1 MPGLF
6 ELPPLLF
13 AQNAAA
19 GAGGNQ
25 ASSFWTIGPFVAL
38 IFLWFY
44 LLLIRPAQKQERMR
58 RELIGSLKKNDRVV
72 TAAGIYGTVVSLD
85 EGQDRVVVRVDDDKN
100 VRMTF
105 TKASIVRTLDSNAE
119 KGKGKDRASETA

>member
-6 ELPPLLF
+6 DLPPFLF

-19 GAGGNQ
+19 GAGANQ
-25 ASSFWTIGPFVAL
+25 GSPSWTFLPFVAV
-38 IFLWFY
+38 IALWVY
-44 LLLIRPAQKQERMR
+44 LLLFRPMQKQDRMR

-85 EGQDRVVVRVDDDKN
+85 EGQDRVVIRVDDDKN

-105 TKASIVRTLDSNAE
+105 TKASIVRTLDANAE
-119 KGKGKDRASETA
+119 KGKGKERASDTA